1 MVGIRTFLRR
11 TWGRV
16 WIYSFF
22 ALLLMIAL
30 SFIQHVIGGIN
41 WEAFQYPAEDGK
53 PNVFVDDINHPS
65 ELTSLLVGDNHLY
78 LFYGRIDVMKVY
90 DLDGQYLYSVNFR
103 DGRDSGGPSY
113 IYVFGNHMVYLPRS
127 THTAYI
133 FEDDVLTAQESV
145 EYRDVFPKT
154 LFPGVS
160 SYNRQVDSAGNRYQF
175 RLANIVR
182 VAPDGQA
189 TTLIRRSPLYCIFGH
204 FSFYWICTLLFFLM
218 LIVPAVIVDMKEKKS
233 RSSRRKPHKSVLV
246 CG

>member
-78 LFYGRIDVMKVY
+78 LFYGRIDVVKVY

-113 IYVFGNHMVYLPRS
+113 IYKLLNNLRTSAKNFLYAYANSAAMNGMNETSHVV
-127 THTAYI
+127 HTS
-133 FEDDVLTAQESV
+133 L
-145 EYRDVFPKT
+145 
-154 LFPGVS
+154 G
-160 SYNRQVDSAGNRYQF
+160 
-175 RLANIVR
+175 
-182 VAPDGQA
+182 
-189 TTLIRRSPLYCIFGH
+189 
-204 FSFYWICTLLFFLM
+204 
-218 LIVPAVIVDMKEKKS
+218 
-233 RSSRRKPHKSVLV
+233 SRRT
-246 CG
+246 C

>member
-1 MVGIRTFLRR
+1 MGIRTFLRR

-41 WEAFQYPAEDGK
+41 WEAFQHPAEEGK

-65 ELTSLLVGDNHLY
+65 EISSLLVGDNRLY
-78 LFYGRIDVMKVY
+78 LFYQRIDVVKVY
-90 DLDGQYLYSVNFR
+90 DLDGQYLYSVNFL
-103 DGRDSGGPSY
+103 DERDSGGPSY

-127 THTAYI
+127 THVAYI

-182 VAPDGQA
+182 VAPDGQV

-204 FSFYWICTLLFFLM
+204 FNFYVICFLLFFLM
-218 LIVPAVIVDMKEKKS
+218 LIVPTVIVDMREKK
-233 RSSRRKPHKSVLV
+233 KKKKAEAP
-246 CG
+246 

>member
-65 ELTSLLVGDNHLY
+65 EISSLLVGDNRLY
-78 LFYGRIDVMKVY
+78 LFYQRIDVVKVY

-103 DGRDSGGPSY
+103 DGPSY
-113 IYVFGNHMVYLPRS
+113 IYVFGNHMVYLLRS

-145 EYRDVFPKT
+145 EYRDEFPKA

-182 VAPDGQA
+182 VAPDGQV

-204 FSFYWICTLLFFLM
+204 FAFYWICTLLFFLM